1 VKDEDIDLRSVN
13 WEHGMFVTPE
23 HFLRQER
30 YIDSLG
36 MWVLRNC
43 TDVYGLIGG
52 GPRVDAAERGA
63 AKHDPIVD
71 IYEDDDSL
79 RVTVSQCRGLSPA
92 GDIIE
97 IDPAHAI
104 NISVPKTQLESAREL
119 GIYVTSRPHEKS
131 VEDDF
136 DDQANPQMRSSRRRT
151 FEVKLDVAAEAA
163 GHSVLLARLSRSEH
177 GLHFERSSQFIPPCA
192 TVSAHSELIRAWRE
206 ITEKVSMLA
215 DRYAELHRAI
225 GEYMNLAVERE
236 IGTREDAETLSFVG
250 RMVAALEDCAYQIL
264 DPIQPPY
271 RFFQQMYRLI
281 RSAAI
286 YLDLSPPTV
295 SYFQML
301 GEAGETE
308 FIPLLEQ
315 ERQMLEMARQSVMH
329 PDLGLDVQRVS
340 VGLQGLQRLEQALE
354 GKYIDF
360 RVSPSLESLNFVFD
374 RGGEAFYQSVSRPS
388 RPQVFNQE
396 LTFVFARLKLEGREA
411 YRLIL
416 MGEPEA
422 RFEIG
427 ESLSA
432 EIRINPG
439 GGQPSKPI
447 YKKVACDI
455 FNQRNFAIDFD
466 APSDVV
472 TIADLR
478 VIVKVTRPMR
488 SGLLYVRRRFYG
500 KGQSR
505 PQSDYARSAPAPV
518 IAPEPDPVVGD
529 YGRRVQPPADEHP
542 QRSVQTSTNIKRSR
556 LSD

>member
-1 VKDEDIDLRSVN
+1 
-13 WEHGMFVTPE
+13 
-23 HFLRQER
+23 
-30 YIDSLG
+30 
-36 MWVLRNC
+36 
-43 TDVYGLIGG
+43 
-52 GPRVDAAERGA
+52 
-63 AKHDPIVD
+63 
-71 IYEDDDSL
+71 
-79 RVTVSQCRGLSPA
+79 
-92 GDIIE
+92 
-97 IDPAHAI
+97 
-104 NISVPKTQLESAREL
+104 
-119 GIYVTSRPHEKS
+119 
-131 VEDDF
+131 
-136 DDQANPQMRSSRRRT
+136 
-151 FEVKLDVAAEAA
+151 
-163 GHSVLLARLSRSEH
+163 
-177 GLHFERSSQFIPPCA
+177 
-192 TVSAHSELIRAWRE
+192 
-206 ITEKVSMLA
+206 
-215 DRYAELHRAI
+215 
-225 GEYMNLAVERE
+225 
-236 IGTREDAETLSFVG
+236 
-250 RMVAALEDCAYQIL
+250 
-264 DPIQPPY
+264 
-271 RFFQQMYRLI
+271 
-281 RSAAI
+281 
-286 YLDLSPPTV
+286 
-295 SYFQML
+295 ML

-329 PDLGLDVQRVS
+329 PDLGLDVQRVTD
-340 VGLQGLQRLEQALE
+340 GLQRLERLEQALE

-447 YKKVACDI
+447 YKKAACDI

-466 APSDVV
+466 APPDVV
-472 TIADLR
+472 TISDLR

-505 PQSDYARSAPAPV
+505 PQSDYVRSAPAPV
-518 IAPEPDPVVGD
+518 IEPDPVVEN
-529 YGRRVQPPADEHP
+529 YPHRPVQPPDEP
-542 QRSVQTSTNIKRSR
+542 RQRPVQTSTNIKRSR